1 MEKKYYSNIFVKLAI
16 IIFVVAALISV
27 MQMMMKYNELQ
38 AERDALQAQVDSYRA
53 RIEALEN
60 EINAPFDDDYVI
72 RIAREK
78 LNLSLPYSI
87 IFYNDLI
94 IFENLK
100 SSKYLFYI
108 GDIEFIIIFMKI
120 Y

>member
-1 MEKKYYSNIFVKLAI
+1 MDKKYYSNIFVKLAI
-16 IIFVVAALISV
+16 IIFVVVALISV

-38 AERDALQAQVDSYRA
+38 SERDALQAQVDAYRA

-87 IFYNDLI
+87 IFYNDLN
-94 IFENLK
+94 E
-100 SSKYLFYI
+100 
-108 GDIEFIIIFMKI
+108 
-120 Y
+120 